1 VASVH
6 EGLLEKKIE
15 NRITAEMQSFS
26 KNGCYSSFDTTVMI
40 LHKEIDRL
48 KQHLLALAAL
58 VEERVGIAVKSVEN
72 RDMELATQVIESD
85 TEIDNMEVELEEDC
99 LKVMA
104 LHQPVAIDLR
114 LIISVLK
121 INSDLERIGDL
132 AVDIAE
138 RGQYFATHEDV
149 EHPFDF
155 LGMSQKTQTMLQKSL
170 DALVNL
176 NCELAKEVCAI
187 DDAVDKIHSEMYH
200 KVEEAIRAK
209 PDYIE
214 QYTSYLSVS
223 KCLERIADHATN
235 IAEDVI
241 YLVEGN
247 IVRHS
252 GDIY

>member
-1 VASVH
+1 MRP
-6 EGLLEKKIE
+6 LY
-15 NRITAEMQSFS
+15 NR
-26 KNGCYSSFDTTVMI
+26 GCYSCRGINTMI
-40 LHKEIDRL
+40 LHREIDKL
-48 KQHLLALAAL
+48 KQGLLTLGAL
-58 VEERVGIAVKSVEN
+58 VEERVNLAVKAVEN
-72 RDMELATQVIESD
+72 RDMELATHVIESD

-114 LIISVLK
+114 VIISVLK

-176 NCELAKEVCAI
+176 DCEMAKGVCAI
-187 DDAVDKIHSEMYH
+187 DDEVDTIHREMYD

-209 PDYIE
+209 PDYLE
-214 QYTSYLSVS
+214 QYISYLGVS